1 MKLGGLVYVTNTD
14 GRGSAGKA
22 PAKALAA
29 YGTWAT
35 HHSAVNEQGLRML
48 VSCCLEWSEGRSGVK
63 EWSER
68 VIVQSSR
75 QSLRHSLHHR
85 MDSNE
90 LTIEFQ

>member
-1 MKLGGLVYVTNTD
+1 VKLGGLVYVTNTD

-48 VSCCLEWSEGRSGVK
+48 VSCCLEWSEGV
-63 EWSER
+63 E
-68 VIVQSSR
+68 
-75 QSLRHSLHHR
+75 
-85 MDSNE
+85 
-90 LTIEFQ
+90 